1 MERNQSG
8 LDSLSEI
15 LIDEIPQL
23 FESSSNTNTQSSISQ
38 TGLTTINL
46 RFYGGVKN
54 VFNDKGPFVP
64 RTGDQAESGIGNFD
78 SKFEGGIG
86 RFIFLGVEWRM

>member
-1 MERNQSG
+1 MPKKNGPQSVRPGFLVRNP
-8 LDSLSEI
+8 DWR
-15 LIDEIPQL
+15 
-23 FESSSNTNTQSSISQ
+23 NTATFWIIQQHQYAIQ
-38 TGLTTINL
+38 Y
-46 RFYGGVKN
+46 FYGGVKN

-64 RTGDQAESGIGNFD
+64 RTGDTYERGIGNFD